1 MPTAQEQ
8 TTLKE
13 AKGDWLSDLAVQSGG
28 QHKDDAML
36 ALARIDAD
44 LFAVGIEAALSPGG
58 TTRSLSRSRRSTLRK
73 RDALSSQR

>member
-8 TTLKE
+8 TTLKK
-13 AKGDWLSDLAVQSGG
+13 AKGGWLSDLAVQSGG

-44 LFAVGIEAALSPGG
+44 LFAVGIEAALSPGC
-58 TTRSLSRSRRSTLRK
+58 TARSWLKSN
-73 RDALSSQR
+73 A